1 MRQNRLRSSVSFC
14 PRFGTLIILN
24 RSIQVRVYTIREY
37 FYRIRREHQRNGFLA
52 GDLGAG
58 RYALAYPFLELA
70 AENHSVV
77 IPHTFTCVLYNV
89 HKKAMRQNF
98 NPSCSKATIVTVL
111 CKAGHS
117 GVGYNVSL
125 WLLIVQCYWENNLL

>member
-1 MRQNRLRSSVSFC
+1 MILFPTGVHKDETEQTAEFCLVLSQIRDSDNSESIHSS
-14 PRFGTLIILN
+14 
-24 RSIQVRVYTIREY
+24 RVYTIREY

-70 AENHSVV
+70 TANHSVV

-89 HKKAMRQNF
+89 HKKAKI
-98 NPSCSKATIVTVL
+98 SIHIVAKQLV
-111 CKAGHS
+111 
-117 GVGYNVSL
+117 
-125 WLLIVQCYWENNLL
+125 